1 MDGRQT
7 VLFLGLSTRSR
18 LCVTV
23 SGHKEALVVNSAVT
37 SFVVAGS
44 FLIYLTTAHES
55 IYAPLA
61 DIASVLTVVEN
72 GDGSSSS
79 TSKFTSVSSTW
90 ERRRVERGSR
100 IVTAV
105 PSTMNVVLQMPRGNL
120 ETINPRPLALEVIR
134 LNISRYTSVG
144 QLGTF
149 ELTIP
154 TDSNTERR
162 SRHVENIELTST
174 SWWSRRHP
182 RSWRISTCS

>member
-1 MDGRQT
+1 MEKLSSFPEFCFYGQAVSVVSDGQQT
-7 VLFLGLSTRSR
+7 ILFFGLSTRSR

-23 SGHKEALVVNSAVT
+23 SRHKEALVINSAAT

-61 DIASVLTVVEN
+61 DIASVLTVDGN
-72 GDGSSSS
+72 GDESSSP
-79 TSKFTSVSSTW
+79 TLRFASVSSTW
-90 ERRRVERGSR
+90 EKRRVERGSR

-134 LNISRYTSVG
+134 LDLSRYASVG
-144 QLGTF
+144 RLETQ
-149 ELTIP
+149 
-154 TDSNTERR
+154 R
-162 SRHVENIELTST
+162 
-174 SWWSRRHP
+174 
-182 RSWRISTCS
+182 